1 MKKRPSRA
9 LAPPP
14 PPLLWALAAG
24 VVLAAAAAPWSLGDA
39 TAAGPSPEA
48 TAADPAAVLEGKGPH
63 AVADTG
69 LFVTDATIPMEDGV
83 RLHARIWRPDPL
95 GEPRPTI
102 VSMTPYTLDDAQEY
116 GTYFADRGYVYVNV
130 DVRGRGSSGGEF
142 WPLAQDGPDGARVV
156 EWVARQE
163 WSDGRVLMRGGSY
176 RGMVQWQT
184 LAAGPP
190 EPLVSVVPTASVH
203 PGWDYP
209 NPSGLFLSYAT
220 RWLGFVQGRA
230 SQGSLF
236 GANDYWSSRYR
247 ILHREGR
254 AFAELD
260 EITGISGRVFER
272 WIQHPGYDAYW
283 RAMNPDSADYARIE
297 LPVLTITGHFDG
309 DQPGAMKYYRN
320 HMRHGT
326 ASATRRHYLVIGPWS
341 HGGTRDP
348 SKELGGLTFADTAVI
363 DIEGLHDEWY
373 RWVLDE
379 GDRPSFLEDRVVYYQ
394 MGADQWRSAP
404 SLEAVSDSSVSFYL
418 ESPEGD
424 ARDVFHS
431 GRLARRPPGRADA
444 DGYTHDP
451 RDTARVDPPTD
462 GGYTSG
468 GAAYL
473 AGPKLVYHSAP
484 VERPLTVAGYMRL
497 EAWIE
502 MDVPDTDL
510 GAFVYEIRPDGTP
523 IYLGQ
528 SMLRARYRNGLD
540 APEPVEPGR
549 VERYVFDRFYWF
561 SREVEA
567 GSRIRLVVAPVNTP
581 DLDKNYQSGGNT
593 ITETVADARTGT
605 IRLHLG
611 PETPSRLVLPVANDG
626 SDGSDRSEGSGGG
639 GGGETGS

>member
-1 MKKRPSRA
+1 MRMRLSRDLTPALPSAR
-9 LAPPP
+9 
-14 PPLLWALAAG
+14 WAVAAA
-24 VVLAAAAAPWSLGDA
+24 VVFAAAAAFGTPGDVPASNASPA
-39 TAAGPSPEA
+39 T
-48 TAADPAAVLEGKGPH
+48 TVTDPAVVLEGAGQQ

-69 LFVTDATIPMEDGV
+69 LFVTDTMIPMGDGV

-95 GEPRPTI
+95 GQPRPTI

-116 GTYFADRGYVYVNV
+116 GVYFADRGYVYVNV

-142 WPLAQDGPDGARVV
+142 WPLAQDGPDGAEAV

-190 EPLVSVVPTASVH
+190 EHLVSVVPTASVH

-209 NPSGLFLSYAT
+209 NPSGIFLSYAT

-260 EITGISGRVFER
+260 EITGISGRVFQR
-272 WIQHPGYDAYW
+272 WIQHPGYDDYW
-283 RAMNPDSADYARIE
+283 RAMNPDTADYARIG
-297 LPVLTITGHFDG
+297 LPILTITGHFDG
-309 DQPGAMKYYRN
+309 DQPGAMKYYRD

-326 ASATRRHYLVIGPWS
+326 GSATRRHYLVIGPWS

-379 GDRPSFLEDRVVYYQ
+379 GEKPSFLEDRVVYYQ
-394 MGADQWRSAP
+394 MGVDEWRSAP
-404 SLEAVSDSSVSFYL
+404 SLEAVSDTSVSFYL
-418 ESPEGD
+418 ESPEGE

-431 GRLARRPPGRADA
+431 GRLARRPPDRAELDA
-444 DGYTHDP
+444 YTYDP
-451 RDTARVDPPTD
+451 RDTARVDPPTE

-473 AGPKLVYHSAP
+473 AGPKLVYHSDP
-484 VERPLTVAGYMRL
+484 VDRPLTVAGYMRL

-502 MDVPDTDL
+502 MDVPDTDM

-523 IYLGQ
+523 VYMGQ
-528 SMLRARYRNGLD
+528 SLLRARYRNGLD
-540 APEPVEPGR
+540 DPEPVEPGR

-561 SREVEA
+561 AREVEE
-567 GSRIRLVVAPVNTP
+567 GSRIRLVIAPINRP

-593 ITETVADARTGT
+593 ISETVADARTGT

-611 PETPSRLVLPVANDG
+611 PETPSRLVLPVASGG
-626 SDGSDRSEGSGGG
+626 SDGGGSGDGG
-639 GGGETGS
+639 SETGS